1 METTMQCDKI
11 IVFSNTATSHVTHHA
26 ESTAGLRGLEI
37 NELPFDCTQLDDDL
51 EALKIEL

>member
-1 METTMQCDKI
+1 MQCDKI